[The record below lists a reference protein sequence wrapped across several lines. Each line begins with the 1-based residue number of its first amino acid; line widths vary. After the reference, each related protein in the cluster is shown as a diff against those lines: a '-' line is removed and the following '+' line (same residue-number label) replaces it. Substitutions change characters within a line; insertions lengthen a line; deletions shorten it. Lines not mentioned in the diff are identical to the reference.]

1 MADSAINVILFVY
14 EWRDSANKDR
24 QMEVSH
30 IIKHCSCSLQFNK
43 TPYNW
48 NGEKVLTLYKV
59 SCSTPAELIDSFFKK
74 YNVHWCKHICKDQTF
89 NSYKYKIPKISP

>member
-59 SCSTPAELIDSFFKK
+59 SFSTPAELIDSFF
-74 YNVHWCKHICKDQTF
+74 
-89 NSYKYKIPKISP
+89 